1 MGKFPTFADAKESN
15 KVLHHNS
22 LIPLITSFELQ
33 LYSRVELKKCHF
45 SDICS
50 RTKMAG
56 LRSLALLT
64 VLILTFRSLE
74 GVTQPGSCRLVCD
87 PFQGQ
92 SGAHDL
98 AANGLVIPL
107 SSSGGGPVGP
117 VGPPGKAGPPGPPGP
132 PGKGALAKGPVAF
145 YAALKEDFGNEEIL
159 KFSMVMTN
167 LGGRYESST
176 GTFTCNLA
184 GVYHFSYHI
193 VKNGLSLRV
202 DLVLNDQKVENCH
215 KILSS

>member
-1 MGKFPTFADAKESN
+1 
-15 KVLHHNS
+15 
-22 LIPLITSFELQ
+22 
-33 LYSRVELKKCHF
+33 
-45 SDICS
+45 
-50 RTKMAG
+50 MAG

-87 PFQGQ
+87 PFQSQ

-202 DLVLNDQKVENCH
+202 DLVLNDQKIVASAVAVDALHTDTASNSA
-215 KILSS
+215 ILQLRVGDRVYVRLTKSDRTLKDTQNLFSTFSGHLLYEI